1 MLARPNFYCSVADI
15 ILAVSFWYSDQPTY
29 SLLTLLLVL
38 VPNSIVQI
46 FSARWN
52 KIDEA
57 FSWPVAILHGLLLG
71 TLHRSAAA
79 SLPDPPDSQ
88 LFDLQVLHSSS
99 ARLCGKDFRRRD

>member
-1 MLARPNFYCSVADI
+1 MLARPKFYCSVADI

-79 SLPDPPDSQ
+79 SLPDPPECP
-88 LFDLQVLHSSS
+88 LTIV
-99 ARLCGKDFRRRD
+99 